1 MSEEIKD
8 IEIKSDIASEPAVA
22 RASEYHEGVVTVHD
36 EIDDLNWDR
45 MPIFG
50 PKTTEEAI
58 ARVKQAW
65 ADRNDRSK
73 WIRIDDLHAELKKRH
88 SWL

>member
-1 MSEEIKD
+1 MSEEI
-8 IEIKSDIASEPAVA
+8 
-22 RASEYHEGVVTVHD
+22 
-36 EIDDLNWDR
+36 NR